1 MGVVETLDHRGGHQ
15 IFPPDWEGRLLDYPG
30 QPYVG
35 SASLTS
41 DLLILTDIS
50 ELEQRI
56 HLPFGKTDARRVNCW
71 FKATQQA
78 RVGVGQAVRVL
89 TPR

>member
-1 MGVVETLDHRGGHQ
+1 MGVVKTLDHRGGHQ
-15 IFPPDWEGRLLDYPG
+15 IVPPDWEGRLLDYPG

-41 DLLILTDIS
+41 GLLILTDIS

-56 HLPFGKTDARRVNCW
+56 HLPFGKTDAQRVNAGSRPHSRPGSGW
-71 FKATQQA
+71 D
-78 RVGVGQAVRVL
+78 RL
-89 TPR
+89 SES